1 MSDYIPRITAIGRV
15 WGAFGGAGVY
25 VHAMHDAM
33 RCDAMRCDA
42 MRCDA
47 MWDVA
52 CKVRVSRKTSNER
65 VGDMYDGL
73 QRFAF
78 VKGGYRSAL
87 GRVRHAARYTPR
99 ASPRARERAQL
110 ILTSEV
116 MVSKVVESAW

>member
-1 MSDYIPRITAIGRV
+1 MRC
-15 WGAFGGAGVY
+15 
-25 VHAMHDAM
+25 AM
-33 RCDAMRCDA
+33 RCDAMRCN
-42 MRCDA
+42 A
-47 MWDVA
+47 MWECDLGFMW
-52 CKVRVSRKTSNER
+52 SRKTSNER

-87 GRVRHAARYTPR
+87 GRVRHGCLVDKIHAE
-99 ASPRARERAQL
+99 SVSRARERAQL